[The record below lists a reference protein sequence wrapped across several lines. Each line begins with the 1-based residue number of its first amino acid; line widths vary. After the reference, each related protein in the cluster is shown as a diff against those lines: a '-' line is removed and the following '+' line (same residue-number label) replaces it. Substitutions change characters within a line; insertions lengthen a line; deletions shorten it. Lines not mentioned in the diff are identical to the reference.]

1 MSLFPLQYNKANVP
15 DFLPHLIIYPSWV
28 SQFAQNWLSLLSIIQ
43 QGLINSFLCFINL
56 RNTVCCLDHYL
67 PAKDF
72 KLFQEE
78 RFVECMFF
86 NTKLL
91 DDSLHPRG

>member
-15 DFLPHLIIYPSWV
+15 DFSPHLII
-28 SQFAQNWLSLLSIIQ
+28 SQFAQNWLSILSIIQ
-43 QGLINSFLCFINL
+43 QGLITSFLCFINL
-56 RNTVCCLDHYL
+56 RNTVCCLAHYL

-86 NTKLL
+86 NAELL
-91 DDSLHPRG
+91 DVSLHPRG